1 MAMRHF
7 VSFCGFIDKWR
18 GVRERKRTF
27 LEQVM
32 EDQRILSSTREGG
45 AGAGGGGGGGGL
57 KMMKMIEKL
66 KKKKKKKIEK

>member
-7 VSFCGFIDKWR
+7 GFFFGFIDKWLR
-18 GVRERKRTF
+18 ERERKRTF

-57 KMMKMIEKL
+57 KMMKIIV
-66 KKKKKKKIEK
+66 KKKNFFFF